1 MGQKCC
7 QKIQPHEFTNNSA
20 GTKTNCNTTLNNMT
34 LDPWFREHSKLLWE
48 SNQASGQ
55 GIKVPVTTG
64 YTVTVVDLGF
74 LCANWMIKAQ
84 TVI

>member
-1 MGQKCC
+1 
-7 QKIQPHEFTNNSA
+7 
-20 GTKTNCNTTLNNMT
+20 MT